1 MNQEILYRY
10 LKGDTTPQED
20 LQVAEWLEADPV
32 ANQKDLDIVRF
43 VFEGMELYGNDARAG
58 ALRPRGIVIPWRKV
72 WIFAMRAAAVL
83 LLVFAGG
90 YVAHQRTYEA
100 ISDRLTAVHVPN
112 GQRIEITLP
121 DGSRVWLN
129 SGARIEYPV
138 VFKKNLR
145 SVKLSGEALFDVS
158 RDTRRPFVVETFACK
173 VEVLGTR
180 FNVNADERHDVFSTA
195 LMRGSVRV
203 SSLADPQQQVV
214 LKPHEKVQLS
224 GGQLSLRTSDDPNE
238 YLWAEGLISVSGRS
252 FADILHR
259 FEHCYGV
266 RFDVKLDRMPDIEA
280 MGKIRISDGIEH
292 ALRILQRSCSF
303 HYAYDQETSTIT
315 IY

>member
-1 MNQEILYRY
+1 MEKETLYRFY
-10 LKGDTTPQED
+10 KGEATSDEQRR
-20 LQVAEWLEADPV
+20 LMEWLDADQE
-32 ANQKDLDIVRF
+32 NRRIFDR
-43 VFEGMELYGNDARAG
+43 ERGMYNALLLFAPEEKAARG
-58 ALRPRGIVIPWRKV
+58 RLLNWRRV
-72 WIFAMRAAAVL
+72 TRYAVQAAAVVIL
-83 LLVFAGG
+83 
-90 YVAHQRTYEA
+90 
-100 ISDRLTAVHVPN
+100 AV
-112 GQRIEITLP
+112 GI
-121 DGSRVWLN
+121 
-129 SGARIEYPV
+129 

-238 YLWAEGLISVSGRS
+238 YLWAEDLISVSGRS

-292 ALRILQRSCSF
+292 ALCILQRSCSF
-303 HYAYDQETSTIT
+303 HYAYEQETSTIT

>member
-1 MNQEILYRY
+1 M
-10 LKGDTTPQED
+10 
-20 LQVAEWLEADPV
+20 
-32 ANQKDLDIVRF
+32 
-43 VFEGMELYGNDARAG
+43 
-58 ALRPRGIVIPWRKV
+58 
-72 WIFAMRAAAVL
+72 
-83 LLVFAGG
+83 
-90 YVAHQRTYEA
+90 
-100 ISDRLTAVHVPN
+100 
-112 GQRIEITLP
+112 
-121 DGSRVWLN
+121 
-129 SGARIEYPV
+129 
-138 VFKKNLR
+138 
-145 SVKLSGEALFDVS
+145 
-158 RDTRRPFVVETFACK
+158 VETFACK

-280 MGKIRISDGIEH
+280 MGKIRISDGVDS
-292 ALRILQRSCSF
+292 ALRLLQMASDFTYTRSE
-303 HYAYDQETSTIT
+303 DNGTIV
-315 IY
+315 IR

>member
-1 MNQEILYRY
+1 MSAV
-10 LKGDTTPQED
+10 TPAGR
-20 LQVAEWLEADPV
+20 LWL
-32 ANQKDLDIVRF
+32 R
-43 VFEGMELYGNDARAG
+43 
-58 ALRPRGIVIPWRKV
+58 
-72 WIFAMRAAAVL
+72 
-83 LLVFAGG
+83 
-90 YVAHQRTYEA
+90 
-100 ISDRLTAVHVPN
+100 
-112 GQRIEITLP
+112 
-121 DGSRVWLN
+121 
-129 SGARIEYPV
+129 
-138 VFKKNLR
+138 R
-145 SVKLSGEALFDVS
+145 S
-158 RDTRRPFVVETFACK
+158 P

-292 ALRILQRSCSF
+292 ALCILQRSCSF
-303 HYAYDQETSTIT
+303 HYAYEQETSTIT